1 MLSVSDITAAIYVTM
16 YAISTSLLY
25 PVILALILLVVYSVM
40 EAGAFLVESA
50 KRKRSFGDIRNLN
63 LSNYS
68 EFLESLEK
76 LRTNWLLREFISEL
90 KKLNPNRK
98 DIEKLLEECEL
109 KVAKELEIPRIL
121 ARIGPMLGLM
131 GTLIPLGPAMIALSQ
146 GNIQELAT
154 NLITAFATTVLGLI
168 VGGVGYTLFIVRKR
182 WYLEDLSDVG
192 YLAKKLEVFYEEK
205 AYRRD

>member
-1 MLSVSDITAAIYVTM
+1 MLN
-16 YAISTSLLY
+16 
-25 PVILALILLVVYSVM
+25 P
-40 EAGAFLVESA
+40 
-50 KRKRSFGDIRNLN
+50 
-63 LSNYS
+63 SNYS

-98 DIEKLLEECEL
+98 EVEKLLEECEL

-168 VGGVGYTLFIVRKR
+168 VGGVGYTLFTVRKR
-182 WYLEDLSDVG
+182 WYLEDLSDME
-192 YLAKKLEVFYEEK
+192 YLVKRLEVFYEEENH
-205 AYRRD
+205 RGN

>member
-182 WYLEDLSDVG
+182 WYLEDLSDME
-192 YLAKKLEVFYEEK
+192 YLVKRLEVFYEEENH
-205 AYRRD
+205 RGN

>member
-1 MLSVSDITAAIYVTM
+1 MLSVADITSAIYAVM

-25 PVILALILLVVYSVM
+25 PVILVLILLVVYSVM
-40 EAGAFLVESA
+40 EAGAFLAESA
-50 KRKRSFGDIRNLN
+50 KRRRNFEEIRNIN

-68 EFLESLEK
+68 EALKSLEK
-76 LRTNWLLREFISEL
+76 LRVNWLLREFISEL

-98 DIEKLLEECEL
+98 DVEKLLEEYEL

-168 VGGVGYTLFIVRKR
+168 VGGIGYTLFTIRKR
-182 WYLEDLSDVG
+182 WYLEDLSDME

-205 AYRRD
+205 TDR

>member
-1 MLSVSDITAAIYVTM
+1 MLSVSDITSAIYATM

-182 WYLEDLSDVG
+182 WYLEDLSDME
-192 YLAKKLEVFYEEK
+192 YLVKRLEVFYEEENH
-205 AYRRD
+205 RGN

>member
-1 MLSVSDITAAIYVTM
+1 VLSVADITSAIYAVM

-25 PVILALILLVVYSVM
+25 PVILVLILLVVYSVM
-40 EAGAFLVESA
+40 EAGAFLAESA
-50 KRKRSFGDIRNLN
+50 KRRRNFEEIRNIN

-68 EFLESLEK
+68 EALKSLEK
-76 LRTNWLLREFISEL
+76 LRVNWLLREFISEL

-98 DIEKLLEECEL
+98 DVEKLLEEYEL

-168 VGGVGYTLFIVRKR
+168 VGGIGYTLFTIRKR
-182 WYLEDLSDVG
+182 WYLEDLSDME

-205 AYRRD
+205 TDR

>member
-1 MLSVSDITAAIYVTM
+1 MLSVSGITSAIYAVM

-25 PVILALILLVVYSVM
+25 PVIFVLILLVVYSVM
-40 EAGAFLVESA
+40 ETGAFLAESA
-50 KRKRSFGDIRNLN
+50 KRRRNFEEIRNVN
-63 LSNYS
+63 PSNYS
-68 EFLESLEK
+68 EALKSLEK
-76 LRTNWLLREFISEL
+76 LRVNWLLREFISEL

-98 DIEKLLEECEL
+98 DVEKLLEEYEL
-109 KVAKELEIPRIL
+109 KMAKELEIPRIL

-168 VGGVGYTLFIVRKR
+168 VGGIGYTLFTIKKR
-182 WYLEDLSDVG
+182 WYLEDLSDMD
-192 YLAKKLEVFYEEK
+192 YLARKLEVFYEEK
-205 AYRRD
+205 TDR

>member
-1 MLSVSDITAAIYVTM
+1 M
-16 YAISTSLLY
+16 
-25 PVILALILLVVYSVM
+25 
-40 EAGAFLVESA
+40 
-50 KRKRSFGDIRNLN
+50 
-63 LSNYS
+63 
-68 EFLESLEK
+68 
-76 LRTNWLLREFISEL
+76 
-90 KKLNPNRK
+90 
-98 DIEKLLEECEL
+98 
-109 KVAKELEIPRIL
+109 AKELEIPRIL

>member
-50 KRKRSFGDIRNLN
+50 KRRRNFGDIRNLN

-98 DIEKLLEECEL
+98 EVEKLLEECEL

>member
-1 MLSVSDITAAIYVTM
+1 MLSVSDITSAIYATM

-40 EAGAFLVESA
+40 EAGAFLAESA
-50 KRKRSFGDIRNLN
+50 KRRRNFEEIRNLN
-63 LSNYS
+63 PSNYS

-98 DIEKLLEECEL
+98 EVEKLLEECEL

-168 VGGVGYTLFIVRKR
+168 VGGVGYTLFTVRKR
-182 WYLEDLSDVG
+182 WYLEDLSDME
-192 YLAKKLEVFYEEK
+192 YLVKRLEVFYEEENH
-205 AYRRD
+205 RGN